1 MATELAMNPLPVM
14 VVEKTPSG
22 IWPLLPAAVMT
33 GVGAVSAMEA
43 LAIPPIP
50 DTVIKSVLEAGM
62 AAGAV

>member
-1 MATELAMNPLPVM
+1 LTVAA
-14 VVEKTPSG
+14 
-22 IWPLLPAAVMT
+22 AAVMT
-33 GVGAVSAMEA
+33 GVGGVSAMEA